1 MTTVDQRP
9 SSKPPVIGIGA
20 SAGGLE
26 ALQEVLSSL
35 PDEHNF
41 AIAIVQHLD
50 PDHDS
55 LLAELLSKRTK
66 TPVVTVTEPMQI
78 EGGHAYLIAPGQSL
92 LVEGDKLVPG
102 PFEMPRGRR
111 RPIDDFFDSLAKQQ
125 GTNAVGIILSG
136 TGSDGTAGITAIKE
150 RGGFVF
156 VQEPGDAK
164 YDGMPRAAIDSG
176 VSDLVLPAREMVSA
190 LQDCFETL
198 PSVESTVMSNDE
210 FLARVTKHV
219 RYRTGHDFSGYK
231 TGTLH
236 RRLAVRMSVLG
247 ISDPGAYVKRIVES
261 PDEARRLVRDILI
274 NVTSFFRDRQVFDA
288 IGRTHLPKL
297 LQGRGHKEE
306 FRIWVPGCSTGQE
319 VYTLGILALEALERM
334 EVAPQ
339 ISIFG
344 SDIDEDA
351 LRIARQG
358 RYPNAIADEVPEDL
372 LLKYFRSRQ
381 GGYEVSSKLRDVV
394 RFSNQSLMRDP
405 PFARIDMISCRNL
418 LIYFDAP
425 LQQQAHKIFQYA
437 LRENGLLV
445 LGSSE
450 SLPRGEDMFTEVDRT
465 NRVFLRKPGPS
476 VKLDLPSPARGRA
489 DMPRGTDL
497 HVATD
502 LLSQP
507 FAETILRDFAPPFL
521 HLSPAGEL
529 LYASENAVRYL
540 QMKPGMPELM
550 ITRIARPE
558 IEPLLRRVM
567 SMRAGNEGVTR
578 AFEGE
583 IDGEP
588 MRLEITRRVLPN
600 DQQIIVLRDH
610 LDRAGPAD
618 PVASDGDGP
627 SSAYVRELELELDD
641 ARQTIRT
648 TVEELETSNEEL
660 KSSNEE
666 MMSMNEELQSSNE
679 ELSTTNDELN
689 SKILEIRKINA
700 DLAGFIDSAQIAT
713 VFLDTDLRIRRFTP
727 KARGIFPFNEADIG
741 RPFSDFGGIVDV
753 DQLRQMCAQVIETGE
768 VIEEGLDTD
777 DGAISFRVRI
787 VPYRADGTDSN
798 GVVFTMVDVTELRD
812 LALSA
817 ERSAEEAQRSAV
829 EIESLYHVTP
839 QAMALL
845 DRDLRYLRINRV
857 LARIN
862 GAPAEAHIGKRLA
875 DIVPALAE
883 QVVAAAQSVLDTGE
897 PIEGMRVQGYTAG
910 DEEER
915 VWDTDWYPVRFGGNA
930 VEAVGLNV
938 RDVTDQVRTAQE
950 LRRVMHELQH
960 RVKNM
965 LANVLALVNRTQ
977 RAATAD
983 AGLMEDL
990 AKRIKALAGT
1000 HNLLTRSNWV
1010 SAPLRAI
1017 LEPELTAIYGEER
1030 VTLRGPEINL
1040 NSRAVLSFGMAVHE
1054 LATNAAKYG
1063 AFSNQNGSV
1072 SLTWMRQDDG
1082 EHDEYVFTWRE
1093 RGGPKVQPPDDGGFG
1108 SSLIRSTIEGSLEG
1122 NVTWTWNPDGLE
1134 CVMKV
1139 PVNAVIE
1146 NKNDDLFDL
1155 FQV

>member
-1 MTTVDQRP
+1 MMTHVR
-9 SSKPPVIGIGA
+9 SGFRPPVIGIGA

-26 ALQEVLSSL
+26 ALQELLSSL

-41 AIAIVQHLD
+41 AFAVVQHLD
-50 PDHDS
+50 PDHES
-55 LLAELLSKRTK
+55 LLAELLGKRTK
-66 TPVVTVTEPMQI
+66 TPVVTVTKPTPI
-78 EGGHAYLIAPGQSL
+78 ESGHIYLIAPGQSL
-92 LVEGDKLVPG
+92 LVEGDTLVPG
-102 PFEMPRGRR
+102 DFAMPRGRR
-111 RPIDDFFDSLAKQQ
+111 RPIDDFLDSLAHHQ
-125 GTNAVGIILSG
+125 GPNAVGIILSG
-136 TGSDGTAGITAIKE
+136 TGSDGTAGITAVKE

-176 VSDLVLPAREMVSA
+176 CCDLVLPAREMVSA

-198 PSVESTVMSNDE
+198 PSVEDSVMSNAE
-210 FLARVTKHV
+210 FLARITKHV

-261 PDEARRLVRDILI
+261 RDEAQRLVRDILI
-274 NVTSFFRDRQVFDA
+274 NVTSFFRDRDVFDA
-288 IGRTHLPKL
+288 LGRKHLPKL
-297 LQGRGHKEE
+297 LEGRGHKEE
-306 FRIWVPGCSTGQE
+306 FRVWVPGCSTGQE
-319 VYTLGILALEALERM
+319 AYTLAILALEALERM
-334 EVAPQ
+334 DVAPQ
-339 ISIFG
+339 IAVFG

-351 LRIARQG
+351 LRVARQG
-358 RYPNAIADEVPEDL
+358 RYPNSIVDEVPEDL
-372 LLKYFRSRQ
+372 LQKYFRSRQ

-394 RFSNQSLMRDP
+394 RFSNQSLTRDP
-405 PFARIDMISCRNL
+405 SFARIDLLSCRNL
-418 LIYFDAP
+418 LIYFDSD
-425 LQQQAHKIFQYA
+425 LQQRAHRIFQYA
-437 LRENGLLV
+437 LRDNGLLV
-445 LGSSE
+445 LGTSE
-450 SLPRGEDMFTEVDRT
+450 SLPRSGGLFTDEDRT
-465 NRVFLRKPGPS
+465 HRVFRRKPGPA
-476 VKLDLPSPARGRA
+476 VKLDLPPPARGPAHLPRHAELHPAA
-489 DMPRGTDL
+489 D
-497 HVATD
+497 V
-502 LLSQP
+502 LSQP
-507 FAETILRDFAPPFL
+507 FAETMLKEFAPPFV
-521 HLSPAGEL
+521 HLSPSGDL

-540 QMKPGMPELM
+540 QMKPGMPELQ
-550 ITRIARPE
+550 ITRIVRPE
-558 IEPLLRRVM
+558 IEPLMRRVM
-567 SMRAGNEGVTR
+567 SMRAAHEPVTR

-583 IDGEP
+583 IDGRP
-588 MRLEITRRVLPN
+588 ARIEITRRMLPN
-600 DQQIIVLRDH
+600 DQQIVVLRDH

-618 PVASDGDGP
+618 QAPRDGDDA
-627 SSAYVRELELELDD
+627 SSAYVRELELELED

-689 SKILEIRKINA
+689 SKIMEIRKINA
-700 DLAGFIDSAQIAT
+700 DLAGFIDSARIAT

-727 KARGIFPFNEADIG
+727 EARAIFPFGENDIG
-741 RPFSDFGGIVDV
+741 RPLSDFGGSVDV
-753 DQLRQMCAQVIETGE
+753 ERLRQMCAEVVESGE
-768 VIEEGLDTD
+768 VIEEGFDTT
-777 DGAISFRVRI
+777 DGATSFRARI
-787 VPYRADGTDSN
+787 VPYRAEGAERD
-798 GVVFTMVDVTELRD
+798 GVVFTMMDVTELRD

-817 ERSAEEAQRSAV
+817 ERHAEEAQRSAL
-829 EIESLYHVTP
+829 EIEALYHVSP

-845 DRDLRYLRINRV
+845 DGDLRYLRINRV
-857 LARIN
+857 LAKIN
-862 GAPAEAHIGKRLA
+862 GASAEAHIGKRLS
-875 DIVPALAE
+875 DMVPTLAA
-883 QVVAAAQSVLDTGE
+883 QVVDAARSVLETGKSV
-897 PIEGMRVQGYTAG
+897 EGLRVQGHTAG
-910 DEEER
+910 EDDER
-915 VWDTDWYPVRFGGNA
+915 IWDTDWYPVRFGGRI
-930 VEAVGLNV
+930 EAVGVNV

-990 AKRIKALAGT
+990 SKRIKALAGT

-1017 LEPELTAIYGEER
+1017 LEPELTAIYGAER

-1072 SLTWMRQDDG
+1072 ALTWMRQDDG
-1082 EHDEYVFTWRE
+1082 EHDDYVFTWRE
-1093 RGGPKVQPPDDGGFG
+1093 SGGPKVQPPVDGGFG

-1139 PVNAVIE
+1139 PVSAVIE

>member
-1 MTTVDQRP
+1 MTP
-9 SSKPPVIGIGA
+9 LEAASSSKPPVIGIGA

-26 ALQEVLSSL
+26 ALQELLSSL

-41 AIAIVQHLD
+41 ALAIVQHLD

-55 LLAELLSKRTK
+55 LLAELLGKRTQ
-66 TPVVTVTEPMQI
+66 TPVVTVNRTTPI
-78 EGGHAYLIAPGQSL
+78 EGGHIYLIAPGQSL
-92 LVEGDKLVPG
+92 LVEGDTLVPG

-111 RPIDDFFDSLAKQQ
+111 RPIDDFLDSLARHQ

-198 PSVESTVMSNDE
+198 PSVVNTVMSNDE

-231 TGTLH
+231 KGTLH

-247 ISDPGAYVKRIVES
+247 ISDPGIYVKRIVES
-261 PDEARRLVRDILI
+261 SDEARRLVRDILI
-274 NVTSFFRDRQVFDA
+274 NVTSFFRDRAVFDA

-297 LQGRGHKEE
+297 LSGRGHNEE

-319 VYTLGILALEALERM
+319 VYTLGMLALEALEHLD
-334 EVAPQ
+334 VAPQ
-339 ISIFG
+339 IAIFG

-358 RYPNAIADEVPEDL
+358 RYPNSIVDEVPEDL
-372 LLKYFRSRQ
+372 LMKYFRSRQ

-394 RFSNQSLMRDP
+394 RFSNQSLVRDP

-418 LIYFDAP
+418 LIYLDTP
-425 LQQQAHKIFQYA
+425 LQQRAHRIFQYA
-437 LRENGLLV
+437 LRERGLLV

-450 SLPRGEDMFTEVDRT
+450 SLPRGDTLFAEEDRT
-465 NRVFLRKPGPS
+465 HRVFRRKPGAP
-476 VKLDLPSPARGRA
+476 VKLDLPSPARTPA
-489 DMPRGTDL
+489 DLPRHAEMHG
-497 HVATD
+497 AAD

-507 FAETILRDFAPPFL
+507 FAETLLKEFAPPFL
-521 HLSPAGEL
+521 HLSPSGDL

-540 QMKPGMPELM
+540 QMKPGMPELL
-550 ITRIARPE
+550 ITRIVRPE
-558 IEPLLRRVM
+558 IEPTMRRVM
-567 SMRAGNEGVTR
+567 SMRSGSEPVTR
-578 AFEGE
+578 TLEGE
-583 IDGEP
+583 IDGRP
-588 MRLEITRRVLPN
+588 MRLEITRRMLPN
-600 DQQIIVLRDH
+600 DQQIIVMRDH

-618 PVASDGDGP
+618 PSGSDGETP
-627 SSAYVRELELELDD
+627 SAAYVHELETELED

-689 SKILEIRKINA
+689 SKIMEIRKINA
-700 DLAGFIDSAQIAT
+700 DLGGFIDSAQIAT
-713 VFLDTDLRIRRFTP
+713 VFLDDDLRIRRFTP
-727 KARGIFPFNEADIG
+727 KARGIFPFGESDIG
-741 RPFSDFGGIVDV
+741 RPFSDFGGTVDI
-753 DQLRQMCAQVIETGE
+753 DLLRQMCAEVIETGS
-768 VIEEGLDTD
+768 VIEEGLDTT
-777 DGAISFRVRI
+777 DGTTSYRVRI
-787 VPYRADGTDSN
+787 VPYSADGTEAH
-798 GVVFTMVDVTELRD
+798 GVVFTLVDVTELRD
-812 LALSA
+812 LALAA
-817 ERSAEEAQRSAV
+817 EHSAEEARRSAI
-829 EIESLYHVTP
+829 EIEALYHVSP

-845 DRDLRYLRINRV
+845 DADLRYLRINRV
-857 LARIN
+857 LAGIN

-875 DIVPALAE
+875 DMVPALAE
-883 QVVAAAQSVLDTGE
+883 QVVEAAQSVLDTGE
-897 PIEGMRVQGYTAG
+897 PVEGLRVQGHTAG
-910 DEEER
+910 DEDER
-915 VWDTDWYPVRFGGNA
+915 VWDTDWYPVRFGGS

-977 RAATAD
+977 RAATTDTA
-983 AGLMEDL
+983 LMEDL
-990 AKRIKALAGT
+990 SKRIKALAGT

-1017 LEPELTAIYGEER
+1017 LEPELTAIYGDER

-1082 EHDEYVFTWRE
+1082 ERDEYVFRWRE
-1093 RGGPKVQPPDDGGFG
+1093 SGGPQVQPPDDGGFG

-1134 CVMKV
+1134 CVMQV